1 MKESLTILAII
12 SFLIIV
18 WRRIRIDGFVVAL
31 DVRIYL
37 IASTILYIGIPS
49 LAILFF
55 DLSTLYGESENAKNW
70 YVNISLSII
79 VIATS
84 EYIVRSGFSRS
95 HSSKI
100 RWAQD
105 RKITPHYIKTSLI
118 VLAVAA
124 SAYAAVVLTAN
135 LPNIISTIGDR
146 SLASALKTSLNEQY
160 KLMLTMNI
168 GCASI
173 IALSLLNKKFKY
185 VILLAP
191 YLAFDILFLARD
203 YLFIAM
209 VVIFVIRIFNGG
221 EIKMKHG
228 VYIFLILY
236 AVEFFR
242 ASWNRESLMAEGIS
256 ALIQMPGELIGTTM
270 ATFVVADS
278 MEKTELLSYLA
289 HNILFFWLPGSLRPE
304 IFTDLLSVRDVLS
317 EHSPFTWGL
326 GGSLLSEVAI
336 LPNFM
341 MWIYPT
347 IFIVYSLL
355 YGYIISKVNRYNGAI
370 VLFFCITNVLAIQ
383 RGGILYA
390 SLIPLYY
397 FIYFQIAFILLNKII
412 KNSRRQ
418 SAD

>member
-1 MKESLTILAII
+1 MA
-12 SFLIIV
+12 
-18 WRRIRIDGFVVAL
+18 WRRTKIDGFVAAL

-37 IASTILYIGIPS
+37 ISSTILYIGIPS
-49 LAILFF
+49 LAILSF
-55 DLSTLYGESENAKNW
+55 DLSTLYGESEQAKDW

-79 VIATS
+79 GIAIS
-84 EYIVRSGFSRS
+84 EYIVRSGFSGS

-105 RKITPHYIKTSLI
+105 QKITPHYIKTSLI
-118 VLAVAA
+118 VLSVAA
-124 SAYAAVVLTAN
+124 SAYAAVVLAAN
-135 LPNIISTIGDR
+135 LPNIISTSGDR

-168 GCASI
+168 GSASI

-191 YLAFDILFLARD
+191 YLAFDILFMARD

-209 VVIFVIRIFNGG
+209 VVVFVIRIFNGG
-221 EIKMKHG
+221 EIKLRYG

-256 ALIQMPGELIGTTM
+256 ALIQLPGELTGTTM

-278 MEKTELLSYLA
+278 KEKTELLSYLV
-289 HNILFFWLPGSLRPE
+289 HNILFFWLPGSLRPD
-304 IFTDLLSVRDVLS
+304 IFTDLISVRDILS
-317 EHSPFTWGL
+317 KYSPFAWGL
-326 GGSLLSEVAI
+326 GGSLLSEAAI
-336 LPNFM
+336 LPSFM
-341 MWIYPT
+341 GWIYPI

-355 YGYIISKVNRYNGAI
+355 YGYIISKVNRRSGAI
-370 VLFFCITNVLAIQ
+370 VLFFCISNVLAIQ

-397 FIYFQIAFILLNKII
+397 FIYFQIAFILLNKIM

-418 SAD
+418 TAE